1 MITLRQAEIGLRSTL
16 KDEGWM
22 LTPADRKPTV
32 PRISLPGFQFLP
44 ENRSAVWAV
53 KELARAV
60 LLGKRVPVCP
70 LMLHGPPGS
79 GKTQLTAALLATLTS
94 GSSDLIVRSASAADL
109 ARPEVP
115 GEEAGFADRALRT
128 CDVLVLEDIQHLPE
142 RAANA
147 ACDLLDHRSSRKAAL
162 VVTANTGPA
171 GLSRLPRRLTSRLA
185 AGLVVQ
191 LEPPGIASRRVLL
204 EAAAKTK
211 NVRLTADALDMIAEQ
226 TGGMR
231 AALGLLQ
238 NLTQVAPKYPG
249 PLDRAVVEH
258 VLSGSGQPTSR
269 GSRLHEIIKRVAAA
283 FGITKKALL
292 SPSRLRN
299 VLLPRQVAMYLA
311 HELAGLSLPRIG
323 AAFERDHT
331 TVLHACRK
339 VKAELAN
346 DKHLAAIL
354 RQLKRGAA

>member
-22 LTPADRKPTV
+22 LTPANRKTV

-60 LLGKRVPVCP
+60 LLGRRVPVCP

-109 ARPEVP
+109 AKPEIP
-115 GEEAGFADRALRT
+115 GEGFADRALRT

-147 ACDLLDHRSSRKAAL
+147 ACDLLDYRSSRKTAL

-204 EAAAKTK
+204 EAAAKSK
-211 NVRLTADALDMIAEQ
+211 NVRLTVDALDMLAEQ
-226 TGGMR
+226 TDGMR

-249 PLDRAVVEH
+249 PLDRAVIEQ
-258 VLSGSGQPTSR
+258 VLSGSGQSTSR

-346 DKHLAAIL
+346 DKQLAAIL
-354 RQLKRGAA
+354 RQLERDAA